1 MINIKNKNFKKD
13 IISIIIAMIFS
24 LLVFYFFVVFQKE
37 EITSSSNLERFNAL
51 SKLTDIA
58 NDLESEINSAIVYT
72 DFFSIIISYNPDIK
86 PEILEMYSSLA
97 LKYNKNIKSVQF
109 APNAV
114 IQTVYPLAG
123 NEAAIGHDLLGD
135 PARTELTKK
144 AIDKRVVVLQ
154 GPVLAK
160 QGGFLLFNRK
170 AIFIEKNNMEQFW
183 GLAVVAIDFDKVLEK
198 YQTSLNDVNYLFS
211 LRTNNENI
219 KENLFGVVDIFEKK
233 SIIKEIKLPEVTWE
247 LAIYPKDGWKD
258 EQGFFKYFNTFFY
271 FVFFIIFVLL
281 YLTVKNYLE
290 KLDDL
295 KLDSLT
301 GTLNK
306 KAIKKVINRKL
317 NKESNPFYFL
327 VIDVNDF
334 KSIND
339 TLGHYVGDCVLTKI
353 ASRIGQTLRVGD
365 SISRFGGDEYIVILD
380 NLKNDDVLEEIIK
393 RMGRVISKPIIV
405 DGYSLNVTVSIG
417 WANYP
422 SEATS
427 YDELY
432 KIADKKMYEY
442 KNKNKI
448 KLKSTYEKYHE
459 ERLSD

>member
-1 MINIKNKNFKKD
+1 MINIKNKKFKKD
-13 IISIIIAMIFS
+13 IFSIIISILIS
-24 LLVFYFFVVFQKE
+24 LLIFYFFVVFQKE
-37 EITSSSNLERFNAL
+37 EIISDSNLERFNAL
-51 SKLTDIA
+51 SKLTDVA
-58 NDLESEINSAIVYT
+58 NGLENDIHSSIVYT

-86 PEILEMYSSLA
+86 PEILELYSSLA

-135 PARTELTKK
+135 PERAELTKK

-154 GPVLAK
+154 GPVLAR

-170 AIFIEKNNMEQFW
+170 AIFIEKNNVEQFW
-183 GLAVVAIDFDKVLEK
+183 GLAVVAIDFNKILEK

-211 LRTNNENI
+211 LRANNGNV
-219 KENLFGVVDIFEKK
+219 KENLFGVADIFDKK
-233 SIIKEIKLPEVTWE
+233 SIIKKIKLPEVTWE
-247 LAIYPKDGWKD
+247 LAIYPKYGWKD
-258 EQGFFKYFNTFFY
+258 EQGFFKHFNTFFY
-271 FVFFIIFVLL
+271 FVFFIMFLLL
-281 YLTVKNYLE
+281 YLTVNNYLE

-306 KAIKKVINRKL
+306 KAIKKAVNRKL
-317 NKESNPFYFL
+317 NNESNSFYFL
-327 VIDVNDF
+327 LIDVNDF

-339 TLGHYVGDCVLTKI
+339 NLGHYVGDCVLIEI
-353 ASRIGQTLRVGD
+353 ASRIGRTLRLGD
-365 SISRFGGDEYIVILD
+365 SISRFGGDEYIVILN
-380 NLKNDDVLEEIIK
+380 NLNSDDLLDEIIK
-393 RMGRVISKPIIV
+393 RMSRMISKPIIV

-417 WANYP
+417 CANYP

-427 YDELY
+427 YNELY

-442 KNKNKI
+442 KNENKI
-448 KLKSTYEKYHE
+448 KLKSTYEKYDE
-459 ERLSD
+459 ERLNN